1 MNGQTIITSFNALRL
16 KGKIDYDNQIF
27 SETLFII
34 PYLQEECQSQSGVQT
49 ESTPSVLS
57 LINFLTLIYLAE
69 LNLFTIN
76 LFWSTKCEKKSMREK
91 CQ

>member
-34 PYLQEECQSQSGVQT
+34 PYLQEECQSQWSIRRT
-49 ESTPSVLS
+49 NWIHSECIITNKFF
-57 LINFLTLIYLAE
+57 NF
-69 LNLFTIN
+69 NLF
-76 LFWSTKCEKKSMREK
+76 SRTKFIHD
-91 CQ
+91 